1 MNFYHFPQF
10 TVGKPYLL
18 TIWLF
23 SKQRSDELTIVF
35 LWFFLLSA
43 SGWQAVDKAAKV
55 FLKELINK
63 QLFFLEIFY
72 SLA

>member
-1 MNFYHFPQF
+1 MNFYHFPNDRNYIISQ
-10 TVGKPYLL
+10 
-18 TIWLF
+18 I
-23 SKQRSDELTIVF
+23 SKQRSEELTIVF

-63 QLFFLEIFY
+63 QFFFLEIFY